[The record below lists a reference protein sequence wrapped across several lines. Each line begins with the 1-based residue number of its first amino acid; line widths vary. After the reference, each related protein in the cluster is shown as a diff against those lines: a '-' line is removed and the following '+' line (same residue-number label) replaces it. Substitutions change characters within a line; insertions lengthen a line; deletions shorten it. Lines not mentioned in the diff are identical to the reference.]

1 MEICY
6 IELYSNDD
14 VRFLSMHDKLMSS
27 GKLLEMIK
35 KPDNYYELVIQES
48 NDKIEG
54 SNIKE

>member
-27 GKLLEMIK
+27 GKLLKMTK

-48 NDKIEG
+48 DDKKEG
-54 SNIKE
+54 STIKE

>member
-27 GKLLEMIK
+27 GKLLKMTK

-48 NDKIEG
+48 DDK
-54 SNIKE
+54 K